1 MNIIVARPELFG
13 LEACRLFL
21 MLAGAFRA
29 PVVGLPTG
37 KTPVPLYETL
47 RERSRLGE
55 ISLARFVAPF
65 AIDEY
70 GVGDALHPC
79 ANRAFFARYW
89 EAIPN
94 VRPVR
99 QFDPSAAG
107 AAEEARRF
115 AGELDAAGGLDL
127 AVLGIGMNGHLAFNE
142 PGSERTSKARVVE
155 LAAESR
161 EAAAGCFGDEAPA
174 WGLTLGLKELLGA
187 KRVLLLA
194 NGAAKAPIV
203 ARALDADVGPECPAS
218 FLQEHGDVTVLLD
231 SEAGAL
237 LEGPR

>member
-1 MNIIVARPELFG
+1 MNVVVTRPELFG

-37 KTPVPLYETL
+37 RTPVPLYETL
-47 RERSRLGE
+47 RQRSRLGE
-55 ISLARFVAPF
+55 ISLARFAAPF

-70 GVGDALHPC
+70 GVRDPLHPC
-79 ANRAFFARYW
+79 ANRAFFARHW
-89 EAIPN
+89 DAIPN
-94 VRPVR
+94 VQPVR
-99 QFDPSAAG
+99 QFDPG
-107 AAEEARRF
+107 TTDTEGEARRF
-115 AGELDAAGGLDL
+115 AGELEAAGGLDL

-142 PGSERTSKARVVE
+142 PGSGREAKTRVAE

-161 EAAAGCFGDEAPA
+161 AAATDCFGDETPT

-194 NGAAKAPIV
+194 NGAAKAAIV
-203 ARALDADVGPECPAS
+203 ARALEGEVGPACPAS
-218 FLQEHGDVTVLLD
+218 FLREHGDVTVLLD
-231 SEAGAL
+231 SGAAAML
-237 LEGPR
+237 KS